1 MFNGRTT
8 SSFDDLQLKSLLDNK
23 NPILAGTI
31 DRKNPKICSLE
42 KKGSFNFA

>member
-1 MFNGRTT
+1 MFNGKTAN
-8 SSFDDLQLKSLLDNK
+8 SYGDLQLKSLLDNQ